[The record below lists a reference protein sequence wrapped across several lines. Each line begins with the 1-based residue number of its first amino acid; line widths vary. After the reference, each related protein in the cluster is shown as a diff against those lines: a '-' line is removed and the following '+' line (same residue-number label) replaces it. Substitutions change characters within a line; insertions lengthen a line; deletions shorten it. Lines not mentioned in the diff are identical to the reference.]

1 MAFAEKDDRIKT
13 KGGSDPWVSPQI
25 AGIDE
30 ILFWIMIN
38 IKGSPLE
45 ATAPDYTRTI
55 IILTLEESGNVI
67 LSEID
72 FKGEKVETNT
82 PMVCGEWKKNGSEY
96 SISIISTGTVRAFI
110 NKELLHIDLYN
121 SGIYFGLRKM
131 EPLDL
136 YTDISR

>member
-1 MAFAEKDDRIKT
+1 MKRLLCIILVFILLPVLAIAENPDPII
-13 KGGSDPWVSPQI
+13 GSWYM
-25 AGIDE
+25 
-30 ILFWIMIN
+30 MIN

>member
-1 MAFAEKDDRIKT
+1 MKRLLCIILVFILLPVLAIAENPDPII
-13 KGGSDPWVSPQI
+13 GSWYM
-25 AGIDE
+25 
-30 ILFWIMIN
+30 MIN

-72 FKGEKVETNT
+72 FKGEKLETNT

>member
-1 MAFAEKDDRIKT
+1 VFILLPVLTIAENPDPII
-13 KGGSDPWVSPQI
+13 GSWYM
-25 AGIDE
+25 
-30 ILFWIMIN
+30 MIN

-96 SISIISTGTVRAFI
+96 SISIISTGKVRAFI

>member
-1 MAFAEKDDRIKT
+1 MKRLLCIILVFILLPVLAIAENPDPII
-13 KGGSDPWVSPQI
+13 GSWYM
-25 AGIDE
+25 
-30 ILFWIMIN
+30 MIN

-96 SISIISTGTVRAFI
+96 SISIISTGKVRAFI